1 MRIGGLASG
10 IDTDSIIKSMM
21 DAKRIP
27 LTKITQK
34 KQTLEWQLESYRAVN
49 RKLKNFSTNTFNN
62 MVISDAFRAKK
73 MEVSAPND
81 VTITN
86 KNSTSDFAG
95 TINIQQLA
103 KYSTMQSDG
112 IANTTTAGKSA
123 SNIRLADLGITGDTT
138 LTIDAIDETGQPKAG
153 TQMTFSDTTKLSDVL
168 DKINKDTG
176 VNAFY
181 DPGTG
186 KSAVTT
192 KNGGTVG
199 TGSEIVVSGTL
210 AGDLGLAGK
219 TVDANNKGQNA
230 IYTVNGLEM
239 TSSTNKV
246 EVNGFEFVLKEANQT
261 DINFSS
267 RPDTEAVM
275 ENIVKFVDEYNKL
288 IEELNG
294 LVREKTYRDFK
305 PLSAEEKAAMSEKE
319 IELWEEK
326 AKSGILKND
335 PIISGMVSEMRSA
348 LMGSVDGQG
357 SLKEI
362 GIGGS
367 AYGKYAYQDN
377 GKLFI
382 DEKKLKEAIDA
393 DPDKVH
399 KMFSQAGTKTATG
412 VVQTEQGFAQ
422 RLKAIAESAEKKIK
436 ARAGDA
442 TSTNAMF
449 TLGRN
454 LDAMNKQ
461 MDTFNTRLKLVE
473 NRLWKQFTAM
483 ETAIQRANAQSA
495 SLMNSFGGGA

>member
-10 IDTDSIIKSMM
+10 IDTESIIRDMM
-21 DAKRIP
+21 NAKRIP

-34 KQTLEWQLESYRAVN
+34 KQTLEWQLDSYRAVN
-49 RKLKNFSTNTFNN
+49 RKLKDFSTKAFDN
-62 MVISDAFRAKK
+62 MILSDSFRAKK
-73 MEVSAPND
+73 IDVSAPND

-86 KNSTSDFAG
+86 KNSTGDFTG
-95 TINIQQLA
+95 TINIDKLA
-103 KYSTMQSDG
+103 KSSTLQSGVITDSAG
-112 IANTTTAGKSA
+112 NSAAGTPASTTLA
-123 SNIRLADLGITGDTT
+123 SFGITG
-138 LTIDAIDETGQPKAG
+138 
-153 TQMTFSDTTKLSDVL
+153 TKLEFNANDGNGGTKTTEIAITATDTLQSVL
-168 DKINKDTG
+168 NKINKEGTG
-176 VNAFY
+176 VTAFY
-181 DPGTG
+181 DA
-186 KSAVTT
+186 KSGQIAMSSKHGGGSDITVTSDG
-192 KNGGTVG
+192 NIADG
-199 TGSEIVVSGTL
+199 
-210 AGDLGLAGK
+210 LGLSRGTHQTGNEAEFS
-219 TVDANNKGQNA
+219 
-230 IYTVNGLEM
+230 VNGLKM
-239 TSSTNKV
+239 TSSTNTV
-246 EVNGFEFVLKEANQT
+246 EVNGFEFTLKAANQT

-267 RPDTEAVM
+267 KPDTEAVM

-288 IEELNG
+288 MEELNG

-305 PLSAEEKAAMSEKE
+305 PLSAEEKSAMSEKE

-348 LMGSVDGQG
+348 LMGTVDGQG
-357 SLKEI
+357 SLRDI

-367 AYGKYAYQDN
+367 AVGNKFAYQDN

-399 KMFSQAGTKTATG
+399 KMFSQVGTPTATG

-461 MDTFNTRLKLVE
+461 MDMFNTRLKLVE